1 MKKFLAKSILLATI
15 VTLAACSATPVR
27 RSFKESWN
35 DTMTA
40 EKIRYKLMKDKEVK
54 KSRMHVEVFR
64 GQVTLTGRA
73 VSEAEKARAEQV
85 VKSVKRVTGVEN
97 YIHVVGDGKA
107 AAPVVAKVVK
117 PEVPLAPVKSGAVIE
132 EKVIVTEKIK
142 ISEDDVPAV
151 TTARIGT
158 GSGQSATA
166 VTTAARKSAEPKVA
180 TKAAKPAAKE
190 TKLASVKKTP
200 APVKKAPTVKDAAV
214 AAVKETP
221 VVTAAP
227 LPKEAAVPMST
238 APASKVVGN
247 SKTGLPWDG
256 EVYEDD
262 ASSVKP
268 SATASRM
275 PEKTV
280 VAPTKAA
287 APQSVAPA
295 PAATPTTDDL
305 AKEAAQELE
314 KLRSKK

>member
-107 AAPVVAKVVK
+107 AAPVVAKAVK

-227 LPKEAAVPMST
+227 LPKEA
-238 APASKVVGN
+238 KVVGN